1 MELSKI
7 ISTSVA
13 IGALAFASFS
23 YATLIELNIKSG
35 TTDIDISAPNAVGFS
50 TFSGTLV
57 DGWTVNT
64 NTALAGSYALAPDIF
79 SLSTTAS
86 QTPGSNLDL
95 TITAIATNFTDPGNM
110 SAHFAA
116 IGADNTV
123 SIDYK
128 LSADITNTWLSV
140 ANYNAS
146 TGATALN
153 VGFGAAP
160 LTSYDL
166 RIQQIFSAT
175 TNGSSASVAVPEPSI
190 IALFGLGLVGMGVA
204 TRRKQKQA

>member
-23 YATLIELNIKSG
+23 YAIPISLNVSSG
-35 TTDIDISAPNAVGFS
+35 ATSVNKYGTDIISYASPVGAFA
-50 TFSGTLV
+50 
-57 DGWTVNT
+57 GWTIDVNI
-64 NTALAGSYALAPDIF
+64 ALAGDLAVAPDIF
-79 SLSTTAS
+79 SLNTTAVRS
-86 QTPGSNLDL
+86 GGPAL
-95 TITAIATNFTDPGNM
+95 TITAIAEGFTDLGTM
-110 SAHFAA
+110 SARFAS

-128 LSADITNTWLSV
+128 LSADSTWLSV
-140 ANYNAS
+140 ANYNLLAGAS
-146 TGATALN
+146 AQN
-153 VGFGAAP
+153 VLFGAAP
-160 LTSYDL
+160 LSSYDL
-166 RIQQIFSAT
+166 RIQQVFT
-175 TNGSSASVAVPEPSI
+175 TGTGGASASVSIPEPSI

>member
-23 YATLIELNIKSG
+23 YAIPISLNVNSGVTDVNLSG
-35 TTDIDISAPNAVGFS
+35 TDIVSYVSPAGAFAGWAV
-50 TFSGTLV
+50 
-57 DGWTVNT
+57 DVNI
-64 NTALAGSYALAPDIF
+64 ALAGDLAVAPDIF
-79 SLSTTAS
+79 SLNTTAVRYAS
-86 QTPGSNLDL
+86 GPDL
-95 TITAIATNFTDPGNM
+95 TITAIAEGFTDLGTM
-110 SAHFAA
+110 SAHFAS

-128 LSADITNTWLSV
+128 LSADLTNTWLSV

-160 LTSYDL
+160 STSYDL
-166 RIQQIFSAT
+166 RIQQIFAAT
-175 TNGSSASVAVPEPSI
+175 TSGSSSSVAVPEPSI

>member
-23 YATLIELNIKSG
+23 YAIPISLNISSG
-35 TTDIDISAPNAVGFS
+35 ASNFTEN
-50 TFSGTLV
+50 GTNYV
-57 DGWTVNT
+57 QFDSDDDGTVNGW
-64 NTALAGSYALAPDIF
+64 NVVVSTALAGDWAIVPDIF
-79 SLSTTAS
+79 SLSTLAS
-86 QTPGSNLDL
+86 KNGGSDL
-95 TITAIATNFTDPGNM
+95 TVTATATGFTDLGNM
-110 SAHFAA
+110 SARFAS

-128 LSADITNTWLSV
+128 LSADSAWLSL
-140 ANYNAS
+140 ANYNISAGAS
-146 TGATALN
+146 ALN

-166 RIQQIFSAT
+166 RIQQIFT
-175 TNGSSASVAVPEPSI
+175 TGTGGASASVAVPEPSI